1 MQKKSGEVYVCLVG
15 TLGNDYIAINITIHI
30 LTYVF
35 QTVSEVTI
43 LVDVEKARAKDVKVE
58 IKPNKL
64 KCMVHGKIIFD
75 GQPFSTVIGTF
86 VMMFLS

>member
-1 MQKKSGEVYVCLVG
+1 MQKKSGEEYVCLVG
-15 TLGNDYIAINITIHI
+15 TLGNDYIAINITTH
-30 LTYVF
+30 TYVF

-86 VMMFLS
+86 VMMF